1 MTTLPII
8 NINGTSAE
16 SLFDE
21 YIESYRLLARA
32 KRFLAESTTCH
43 GRDFQCNPAEDYGKA
58 KQERHEMFQKLNDVM
73 DYCEQWAEVAEKN
86 ISEKYMDEIVKLVFD

>member
-21 YIESYRLLARA
+21 YIEASRLLRKAD
-32 KRFLAESTTCH
+32 RFFRESTTCH
-43 GRDFQCNPAEDYGKA
+43 GRDFQCNSVADFDKA
-58 KQERHEMFQKLNDVM
+58 RQERHEMFQKLNDVI
-73 DYCEQWAEVAEKN
+73 DYCEQWAEVAENN
-86 ISEKYMDEIVKLVFD
+86 ISEKSIDKTVEILFD

>member
-21 YIESYRLLARA
+21 YIEALRLLRKAD
-32 KRFLAESTTCH
+32 RFLRESTTCH
-43 GRDFQCNPAEDYGKA
+43 GRDFQCNPAGDFDKA

-73 DYCEQWAEVAEKN
+73 DYCERWAEVAEKN
-86 ISEKYMDEIVKLVFD
+86 INFD